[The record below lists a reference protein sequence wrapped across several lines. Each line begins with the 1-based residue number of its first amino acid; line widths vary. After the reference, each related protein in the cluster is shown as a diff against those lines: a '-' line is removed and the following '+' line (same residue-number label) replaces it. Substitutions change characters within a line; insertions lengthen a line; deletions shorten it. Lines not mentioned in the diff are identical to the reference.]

1 MSEPRRRVRGWGRL
15 TALLVAVLAL
25 WVGQPLAAIA
35 IPFGLLALFL
45 PAEKRRV
52 PLLGAVLL
60 GLFLGGMATADGF
73 WYLER
78 GWLLL
83 VGGWFA
89 ALTLAWPAR
98 PFLPRALMA
107 LAGSTVWTG
116 GLLLALG
123 GLERADQLVR
133 DRILGAAGAT
143 RELMG
148 GMTGGSL
155 DPALALALE
164 RTVDVQIV
172 LVPAIILMATLAAMA
187 AGWWICIRIRTG
199 SGDGLGRLR
208 NFRFA
213 EGLIWLLIAGLGL
226 GLVAEWS
233 GGWGRTGLN
242 MAVFM
247 GALYALRGFGV
258 LLFLTGG
265 LSWFGWGLLI
275 LGFLLA
281 APFLLAAALVVGVA
295 DSWLDLRTRAAAV
308 GGSGP
313 DST

>member
-1 MSEPRRRVRGWGRL
+1 MSEPRLRARGWGRL
-15 TALLVAVLAL
+15 TALLLLVLAL
-25 WVGQPLAAIA
+25 WVGQPLVAVA
-35 IPFGLLALFL
+35 IPFGLLAILL
-45 PAEKRRV
+45 PVEKLRV
-52 PLLGAVLL
+52 PILGAVLL
-60 GLFLGGMATADGF
+60 GLSLGGMAAADGF

-83 VGGWFA
+83 TGGWFVA
-89 ALTLAWPAR
+89 VSLAWPAR
-98 PFLPRALMA
+98 PFLPRALTA
-107 LAGSTVWTG
+107 LAGSAVWTG

-123 GLERADQLVR
+123 GLGQADRLVR
-133 DRILGAAGAT
+133 ERVLGAAGAT
-143 RELMG
+143 RELLG
-148 GMTGGSL
+148 GLTGGPL
-155 DPALALALE
+155 DPSLAEALE
-164 RTVDVQIV
+164 RTMEVQLF
-172 LVPAIILMATLAAMA
+172 LVPATILLATLAALA
-187 AGWWICIRIRTG
+187 AGWWMCIRIRTG
-199 SGDGLGRLR
+199 SGDALGRLR

-213 EGLIWLLIAGLGL
+213 DGLIWLLIAGLVV
-226 GLVAEWS
+226 GLVADWT

-275 LGFLLA
+275 LGLLLA
-281 APFLLAAALVVGVA
+281 APLLLAAALVVGVA
-295 DSWLDLRTRAAAV
+295 DSWLDLRMRAASS